1 MAERIKRR
9 RNVMKNSQAKAVI
22 PRIENLLAEEDK
34 NSEEYQS
41 ELSFSGTT

>member
-1 MAERIKRR
+1 MWWKIHRQK
-9 RNVMKNSQAKAVI
+9 QLL

-41 ELSFSGTT
+41 ELSFSETT